1 MGFGAKEALGAAR
14 ALSSASP
21 PAHRPPQAVRVRCSR
36 TNRRATCA
44 KSHQCW
50 QAPPSP
56 RQHEP
61 RSFVTANGSFIPII
75 ALFPIYNSTQT
86 VRDETQAPLSTLRA
100 SPPTKLTQ
108 TPTREKELRQRG
120 SFWKQSLCSRTLYT
134 LNLKCM
140 TSPSCTTYSLPSWRS
155 LPALRQP
162 NSPPSST

>member
-1 MGFGAKEALGAAR
+1 MAQRKPWEQHEHFHRLAHQRIGRRKQFASVVREQIDGPLAPNLI
-14 ALSSASP
+14 SAGK
-21 PAHRPPQAVRVRCSR
+21 R
-36 TNRRATCA
+36 
-44 KSHQCW
+44 
-50 QAPPSP
+50 PPSP
-56 RQHEP
+56 RQHES

-86 VRDETQAPLSTLRA
+86 VRGETQAPLSTLRA

-108 TPTREKELRQRG
+108 TPTREKEPRQRG